1 MGKKNGFNKRFKRGS
16 YSSVLTLIVV
26 VAVVAANLLIGEL
39 DDIYTEFDV
48 SGKQLYEISTQT
60 EEVLKGLE
68 EDVTVYLV
76 AQEANENAILK
87 EFISRYEELSSHIKI
102 QYVDPAE
109 NPAFTKKYSSGTIF
123 ENSLIV
129 ESERRYKVVGYKDIF
144 QSHYMGKDSSGEGVY
159 STEFAGEGQLTSAI
173 SYVVT
178 DNLPTLYVLNGHKEK
193 TLPGTLTE
201 SIKQENI
208 AVGDLNLI
216 TQEQIPENCDGIF
229 IVSPQRDITDGER
242 DMLIEYMENGGKLF
256 LIQDYVSEELPNLES
271 LMASYGIQ
279 VKKGIV
285 LEGDTNYYIQYNY
298 FIVPNYV
305 SHAITEPMIS
315 SNVRCA
321 AVTAQALVETPE
333 NQEKKEA
340 QVSWL
345 LQTSDKAFNKE
356 EIVDS
361 SSLVQTEEDETGSF
375 YVGAAS
381 TKGSGDK
388 ESAMVVLT
396 TSAFIEEDTNTYIAG
411 GNYDLVIN
419 AIGWLCEHEEA
430 ITIHTKNL
438 DMEYIAI
445 SANQVMIWSV
455 VLVIVV
461 PLVLLITGIVIW
473 IVRRRR

>member
-1 MGKKNGFNKRFKRGS
+1 MEKKKGFNKRFKRGS

-26 VAVVAANLLIGEL
+26 VAVIVANLLIGEL

-48 SGKQLYEISTQT
+48 SGKKLYEISDQT
-60 EEVLKGLE
+60 KEVLEQLK
-68 EDVTVYLV
+68 EDVTIYLV
-76 AQEANENAILK
+76 AQEESRNAVLT
-87 EFISRYEELSSHIKI
+87 EFIGRYEELSGHVKV

-109 NPAFTKKYSSGTIF
+109 NPAFISKYSDGTIY

-129 ESERRYKVVGYKDIF
+129 ESEKRYKVVGNYDIF
-144 QSHYMGKDSSGEGVY
+144 KQRYVGPDENGEAVY

-173 SYVVT
+173 GYVVT
-178 DNLPTLYVLNGHKEK
+178 DNLPTLYVLSGHKEM
-193 TLPGTLTE
+193 TLPETLTE

-208 AVGDLNLI
+208 AVEDLNLI
-216 TQEQIPENCDGIF
+216 KQEHIPENCDGIF
-229 IVSPQRDITDGER
+229 IVRPQRDITDGER
-242 DMLIEYMENGGKLF
+242 DMLDEYMENGGKLF
-256 LIQDYVSEELPNLES
+256 LVQDYVAEELPNLADI
-271 LMASYGIQ
+271 MASYGIQ
-279 VKKGIV
+279 VKKGVV
-285 LEGDTNYYIQYNY
+285 LEGDAGHYIHENYCT
-298 FIVPNYV
+298 VPDYV
-305 SHAITEPMIS
+305 EHTITKPMIDG
-315 SNVRCA
+315 NVPCL
-321 AVTAQALVETPE
+321 AVTAQALMETKE
-333 NQEKKEA
+333 NQESREA

-345 LQTSDKAFNKE
+345 LQTSDKAYNKVNL
-356 EIVDS
+356 VDES
-361 SSLVQTEEDETGSF
+361 SRVQTEEDETGIF

-381 TKGSGDK
+381 KKGSGEN

-396 TSAFIEEDTNTYIAG
+396 TSTFISEEWNTYIAG
-411 GNYDLVIN
+411 GNYDLLIN

-473 IVRRRR
+473 VVRRRR

>member
-1 MGKKNGFNKRFKRGS
+1 MEKKNGFNNRFKRGS

-48 SGKQLYEISTQT
+48 SGKQLYEISAQT

-76 AQEANENAILK
+76 VQGGNENAILK
-87 EFISRYEELSSHIKI
+87 EFIGRYEELSSHVKV
-102 QYVDPAE
+102 QRVDPVE
-109 NPAFTKKYSSGTIF
+109 NPAFTKKYSSNTIY

-129 ESERRYKVVGYKDIF
+129 ESERRYKVVGYNDIF
-144 QSHYMGKDSSGEGVY
+144 QSHYVGKDSSGEAVY

-178 DNLPTLYVLNGHKEK
+178 DNLPTLYVLNGHEE
-193 TLPGTLTE
+193 TILPDTLTE

-216 TQEQIPENCDGIF
+216 TQEHIPENCDGIF
-229 IVSPQRDITDGER
+229 IVSPKRDITDGER
-242 DMLIEYMENGGKLF
+242 DMLAEYMENGGRLF
-256 LIQDYVSEELPNLES
+256 LIQDYVTEELPNLAS
-271 LMASYGIQ
+271 IMASYGIQ

-285 LEGDTNYYIQYNY
+285 LEGDAGHYIRENYRT
-298 FIVPNYV
+298 VPDYV
-305 SHAITEPMIS
+305 EHIITKPMING
-315 SNVRCA
+315 NVRCM
-321 AVTAQALVETPE
+321 AVMAQALVETPE

-340 QVSWL
+340 QISWL

-356 EIVDS
+356 EIVDP
-361 SSLVQTEEDETGSF
+361 SSLVQTEGDETGSF

-396 TSAFIEEDTNTYIAG
+396 TSTFINEEWNTYIAG

-445 SANQVMIWSV
+445 SANQVVIWSV
-455 VLVIVV
+455 VLVIAI
-461 PLVLLITGIVIW
+461 PLILLITGIVIW
-473 IVRRRR
+473 IIRRRR